1 MNIKKLLLVMV
12 LGWMATIGVSAQ
24 SMTDDQVIDEI
35 KKEYAKGTSQQQ
47 IVLNLM
53 KKGVTTNQL
62 QRVRRK
68 VEQMQRE
75 QGLNELPGQ
84 QKASRMR
91 TNKNMNQSQ
100 QKDKKNQKGQRSE
113 GEDYQLRGTQYDN
126 LQTDDYQVNGR
137 GLYVQSSEDSL
148 YYWVEQMEGTERQVF
163 GRNIFNNENLS
174 FQPSGGMATP
184 QNYLLG
190 PGDQVMIDVWGAS
203 QMTFDEVISP
213 DGVVVIE
220 GVGPIQLAGKTV
232 QQAKATIKSKLGKFY
247 GDCSFNLS
255 VGETRTI
262 QVQVMGE
269 VNTPGTYSLSGLSSA
284 FNALYAAGGISQIGT
299 LRDIKVYRSGRQIA
313 SIDVYDYLVN
323 GNSRGD
329 VRLQDNDVIIVG
341 PYDCL
346 VSIEGKVKRPMW
358 YEMKKTETVKEL
370 LRYSGGMTGD
380 AYTKNVRLTRKAG
393 NEYSVHSI
401 GEFQMGSF
409 TMMDEDVVHVDSV
422 RARFSNMVEVR
433 GAVKHAGQFQ
443 LGGEIQTVKEL
454 LIAADGFREDAYQ
467 EHIVMHRQKD
477 DLTLEMVS
485 VDIKGIMD
493 GSVSD
498 IPLKNGDLLF
508 VPSQTE
514 MQGQRTMQVMGE
526 VAYPGTYPYAENA
539 TLRDVLL
546 QAGGLTN
553 AASLAKVDVF
563 RRVRDAQAVTSA
575 EQSAQMF
582 TFSLDEHFN
591 LLKDTVFMLMPYDI
605 VMVRKSP
612 SYEEQKNVTVRG
624 EVNFQGKYAML
635 TKNYRLSDLIAV
647 CGGVTEMA
655 YVQGAHLT
663 RIMTKEEVEHRDH
676 ANEQAQIQLYE
687 NALKEGKDINM
698 QIADSLLAMKRN
710 TSYTFPVAI
719 NLDKA
724 LAQPG
729 SEYDLVLREG
739 DLLEIPERSNIV
751 KVSGE
756 VMYPVSMAY
765 EKSKNLH
772 YYVSH
777 AGGYSNNASKNKVYG
792 IHTNGSVVRL
802 HYNSVHDIQPGMEI
816 VVPQKKARKKMS
828 TAEIVG
834 MSSAMASM
842 GAIVV
847 SVLNVLKK

>member
-1 MNIKKLLLVMV
+1 MV
-12 LGWMATIGVSAQ
+12 LLIGWIAAISVSAQ

-47 IVLNLM
+47 IVVNLM

-62 QRVRRK
+62 QRVRKK

-75 QGLNELPGQ
+75 RGLNEQPGQ
-84 QKASRMR
+84 QKSTRMR
-91 TNKNMNQSQ
+91 SNQNMTKVDP
-100 QKDKKNQKGQRSE
+100 KDKKNKNGKKTGGDE
-113 GEDYQLRGTQYDN
+113 YQLKGTQYDD
-126 LQTDDYQVNGR
+126 LQDEEYQVNAR
-137 GLYVQSSEDSL
+137 GLYVQNSDDSL

-174 FQPSGGMATP
+174 FQPSGSMATP

-190 PGDQVMIDVWGAS
+190 PGDQVLIDVWGAS
-203 QMTFDEVISP
+203 QQTFDEVISP

-232 QQAKATIKSKLGKFY
+232 QQAKATIKSKLGRFY
-247 GDCSFNLS
+247 ADCSFNLS

-284 FNALYAAGGISQIGT
+284 FNALYAAGGIGQIGT
-299 LRDIKVYRSGRQIA
+299 LRDIKVYRNGREIA
-313 SIDVYDYLVN
+313 SVDVYDYLVN

-329 VRLQDNDVIIVG
+329 VRLQDNDVIVVG

-346 VSIEGKVKRPMW
+346 VNVEGKVKRPMW

-393 NEYSVHSI
+393 NEYSVHSV

-409 TMMDEDVVHVDSV
+409 TVMDEDVVQVDSV

-443 LGGEIQTVKEL
+443 LGGDIQTVKEL

-467 EHIVMHRQKD
+467 ENIVMHRQKD
-477 DLTLEMVS
+477 DMTLEMVS
-485 VDIKGIMD
+485 VDVKGILD
-493 GSVSD
+493 GTVTD

-508 VPSQTE
+508 VPSQVE
-514 MQGQRTMQVMGE
+514 MQGERTMQIMGE
-526 VAYPGTYPYAENA
+526 VAYPGTYPFAENA

-563 RRVRDAQAVTSA
+563 RRVRDARAVTTA
-575 EQSAQMF
+575 KQSAQMF
-582 TFSLDEHFN
+582 SFSLDEHFN
-591 LLKDTVFMLMPYDI
+591 LTNDTVFTLMPFDI

-612 SYEEQKNVTVRG
+612 SYEEQKNVQVRG

-635 TKNYRLSDLIAV
+635 TKNYRLSDLIAA

-663 RIMTKEEVEHRDH
+663 RLMTKEEIEHRDH
-676 ANEQAQIQLYE
+676 ANEQAQILLYE
-687 NALKEGKDINM
+687 NALKEGKEMNM
-698 QIADSLLAMKRN
+698 EIADSLLTMKRN

-751 KVSGE
+751 KISGE

-777 AGGYSNNASKNKVYG
+777 AGGYSNNASKSKVYG

-816 VVPQKKARKKMS
+816 VVPQKTARKKMT

-834 MSSAMASM
+834 ISSAAASM

-847 SVLNVLKK
+847 AIMNVLK

>member
-1 MNIKKLLLVMV
+1 MV
-12 LGWMATIGVSAQ
+12 LLIGWIAAISVSAQ

-47 IVLNLM
+47 IVVNLM

-62 QRVRRK
+62 QRVRKK

-75 QGLNELPGQ
+75 RGLNEQPGQ
-84 QKASRMR
+84 QKSTRMR
-91 TNKNMNQSQ
+91 SNQNMTKVDP
-100 QKDKKNQKGQRSE
+100 KDKKNKNGKKTGGDE
-113 GEDYQLRGTQYDN
+113 YQLKGTQYDD
-126 LQTDDYQVNGR
+126 LQDEEYQVNAR
-137 GLYVQSSEDSL
+137 GLYVQNSDDSL

-174 FQPSGGMATP
+174 FQPSGSMATP

-190 PGDQVMIDVWGAS
+190 PGDQVLIDVWGAS
-203 QMTFDEVISP
+203 QQTFDEVISP

-232 QQAKATIKSKLGKFY
+232 QQAKATIKSKLGRFY
-247 GDCSFNLS
+247 ADCSFNLS

-284 FNALYAAGGISQIGT
+284 FNALYAAGGIGQIGT
-299 LRDIKVYRSGRQIA
+299 LRDIKVYRNGREIA
-313 SIDVYDYLVN
+313 SVDVYDYLVN

-329 VRLQDNDVIIVG
+329 VRLQDNDVIVVG

-346 VSIEGKVKRPMW
+346 VNVEGKVKRPMW

-393 NEYSVHSI
+393 NEYSVHSV

-409 TMMDEDVVHVDSV
+409 TVMDEDVVQVDSV

-443 LGGEIQTVKEL
+443 LGGDIQTVKEL

-467 EHIVMHRQKD
+467 ENIVMHRQKD
-477 DLTLEMVS
+477 DMTLEMVS
-485 VDIKGIMD
+485 VDVKGILD
-493 GSVSD
+493 GTVTD

-508 VPSQTE
+508 VPSQVE
-514 MQGQRTMQVMGE
+514 MQGERTMQIMGE
-526 VAYPGTYPYAENA
+526 VAYPGTYPFAENA

-563 RRVRDAQAVTSA
+563 RRVRDARAVTTA
-575 EQSAQMF
+575 KQSAQMF
-582 TFSLDEHFN
+582 SFSLDEHFN
-591 LLKDTVFMLMPYDI
+591 LTKDTVFTLMPFDI

-612 SYEEQKNVTVRG
+612 SYEEQKNVQVRG

-635 TKNYRLSDLIAV
+635 TKNYRLSDLIAA

-663 RIMTKEEVEHRDH
+663 RLMTKEEIEHRDH
-676 ANEQAQIQLYE
+676 ANEQAQILLYE
-687 NALKEGKDINM
+687 NALKEGKEMNM
-698 QIADSLLAMKRN
+698 EIADSLLTMKRN

-751 KVSGE
+751 KISGE

-777 AGGYSNNASKNKVYG
+777 AGGYSNNASKSKVYG

-816 VVPQKKARKKMS
+816 VVPQKTARKKMT

-834 MSSAMASM
+834 ISSAAASM

-847 SVLNVLKK
+847 AIMNVLK

>member
-12 LGWMATIGVSAQ
+12 LGWMAAIGVSAQ

-47 IVLNLM
+47 IVVNLM
-53 KKGVTTNQL
+53 KKGVTTSQL

-75 QGLNELPGQ
+75 ESLDARPGA
-84 QKASRMR
+84 QKSNRMR
-91 TNKNMNQSQ
+91 TNQNMNQTQ
-100 QKDKKNQKGQRSE
+100 QTGKNQRNKDTQ
-113 GEDYQLRGTQYDN
+113 YQLKGTQYDD
-126 LQTDDYQVNGR
+126 LQGEDYQVNGR
-137 GLYVQSSEDSL
+137 GLYQQSGEDSL
-148 YYWVEQMEGTERQVF
+148 YYWVEQMSGTERQVF

-174 FQPSGGMATP
+174 FQPSASMATP

-190 PGDQVMIDVWGAS
+190 PGDQVVIDVWGAS
-203 QMTFDEVISP
+203 QQTFDEIISP

-232 QQAKATIKSKLGKFY
+232 QQAKSTIKNKLGQYY
-247 GDCSFNLS
+247 GGCNFNLS
-255 VGETRTI
+255 VGDTRTI

-299 LRDIKVYRSGRQIA
+299 LRDIKVFRSGRQIA
-313 SIDVYDYLVN
+313 TIDVYDYLVN

-409 TMMDEDVVHVDSV
+409 TVMDEDVVQVDSV
-422 RARFSNMVEVR
+422 RARFNNMVEVR

-443 LGGEIQTVKEL
+443 LGGDIQTVKEL
-454 LIAADGFREDAYQ
+454 LVAADGFREDAYQ

-477 DLTLEMVS
+477 DMTLEMVS
-485 VDIKGIMD
+485 VDVKGIMD
-493 GSVSD
+493 GTVSD

-508 VPSQTE
+508 VPSQVE
-514 MQGQRTMQVMGE
+514 MQGELTLQIAGE
-526 VAYPGTYPYAENA
+526 VAYPGTYPFAENA

-563 RRVRDAQAVTSA
+563 RRVRDAKAVSTAEKSA
-575 EQSAQMF
+575 EMYS
-582 TFSLDEHFN
+582 FSLDEHFN
-591 LLKDTVFMLMPYDI
+591 IIQDTVFILKPFDI
-605 VMVRKSP
+605 VTVRKSP
-612 SYEEQKNVTVRG
+612 SYEEQRNVQVRG

-635 TKNYRLSDLIAV
+635 SKNYRLSDLIAAS
-647 CGGVTEMA
+647 GGVTDMA

-663 RIMTKEEVEHRDH
+663 RVMTKEEVEHRDH
-676 ANEQAQIQLYE
+676 ANEQAQIMLYE
-687 NALKEGKDINM
+687 NALKDGKEINM

-777 AGGYSNNASKNKVYG
+777 AGGYSSNASKSKVYG

-816 VVPQKKARKKMS
+816 VVPQKKAKKKMS

-834 MSSAMASM
+834 ISSAAASM

-847 SVLNVLKK
+847 AIMNVLK

>member
-1 MNIKKLLLVMV
+1 MIKKLLLVVMMS
-12 LGWMATIGVSAQ
+12 WMAAIGVSAQ
-24 SMTDDQVIDEI
+24 SMSDDQVIEEI
-35 KKEYAKGTSQQQ
+35 KKEYAKGTGQQQ
-47 IVLNLM
+47 IVINLM
-53 KKGVTTNQL
+53 KKGVTTAQL

-75 QGLNELPGQ
+75 QSLNEMPGQ
-84 QKASRMR
+84 KKSNRMR
-91 TNKNMNQSQ
+91 TNQNMSQ
-100 QKDKKNQKGQRSE
+100 AQTKGSNTHPSN
-113 GEDYQLRGTQYDN
+113 GTQYQLKGMQYDGLQDEDN
-126 LQTDDYQVNGR
+126 MVNNR
-137 GLYVQSSEDSL
+137 GLFVQNAEDSI
-148 YYWVEQMEGTERQVF
+148 YYWVEQMEGAERQVF

-174 FQPSGGMATP
+174 FQPSGSMATP

-190 PGDQVMIDVWGAS
+190 PGDQVVIDVWGAS
-203 QMTFDEVISP
+203 QQTFDEVISP

-220 GVGPIQLAGKTV
+220 GVGPIQLSGKTV
-232 QQAKATIKSKLGKFY
+232 KQAKAAIKSKLGQFY
-247 GDCSFNLS
+247 ADCSFNLS

-299 LRDIKVYRSGRQIA
+299 LRDIKVYRNGREIA
-313 SIDVYDYLVN
+313 SVDVYDYLVN

-346 VSIEGKVKRPMW
+346 VNIEGKVKRPMW

-409 TMMDEDVVHVDSV
+409 NVMDEDVVQVDSV
-422 RARFSNMVEVR
+422 RARFNNMVEVR

-443 LGGEIQTVKEL
+443 LGGDIQTVKEL

-467 EHIVMHRQKD
+467 ENIVMHRQKD
-477 DLTLEMVS
+477 DMTLEMVS

-508 VPSQTE
+508 VPSQVE
-514 MQGQRTMQVMGE
+514 MQGQLTLQIVGE
-526 VAYPGTYPYAENA
+526 VAYPGTYPFAENA
-539 TLRDVLL
+539 TLRDILL

-563 RRVRDAQAVTSA
+563 RRVRDANAVTTS

-582 TFSLDEHFN
+582 SFSLDEHFN
-591 LLKDTVFMLMPYDI
+591 IIQDTVFIIKPYDVI
-605 VMVRKSP
+605 TVRKSP
-612 SYEEQKNVTVRG
+612 SYEEQKNVSVRG
-624 EVNFQGKYAML
+624 EVNFQGKYALL
-635 TKNYRLSDLIAV
+635 TKNYRLSDLIAA
-647 CGGVTEMA
+647 CGGVTDMA
-655 YVQGAHLT
+655 YVRGAHLT
-663 RIMTKEEVEHRDH
+663 RVMTREEIEHRDH
-676 ANEQAQIQLYE
+676 ANNQAQIMLYE
-687 NALKEGKDINM
+687 NALREGKDINM

-719 NLDKA
+719 SLDKA
-724 LAQPG
+724 LAEPG
-729 SEYDLVLREG
+729 GDYDLVLREG
-739 DLLEIPERSNIV
+739 DLLEIPERSNVV

-765 EKSKNLH
+765 DKTKNLH

-777 AGGYSNNASKNKVYG
+777 AGGYSDNASKSKVYG

-828 TAEIVG
+828 TGEIIG
-834 MSSAMASM
+834 MSSALASM

-847 SVLNVLKK
+847 AVLNVLK